1 MIDGGDGEEVV
12 DDDRYDDHHLYE
24 IFHYPCYR
32 GLSSGNRTSCA
43 GEKSD
48 ERIGWRRMVMV
59 QMGKTIGER
68 TVVVVGAGGDVV
80 AVVSRGNGVV
90 P

>member
-24 IFHYPCYR
+24 IFHCRCYR

-43 GEKSD
+43 GGKSD
-48 ERIGWRRMVMV
+48 ERIGWRMVMV
-59 QMGKTIGER
+59 QMGKMIEGR
-68 TVVVVGAGGDVV
+68 TVVVVGTGGDVV